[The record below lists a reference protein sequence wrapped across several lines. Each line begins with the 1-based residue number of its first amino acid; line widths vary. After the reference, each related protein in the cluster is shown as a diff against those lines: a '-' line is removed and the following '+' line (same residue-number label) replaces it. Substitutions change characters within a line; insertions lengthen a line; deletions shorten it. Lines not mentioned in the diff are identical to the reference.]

1 MSKYDGVSFYFIYE
15 KNKNTIKLE
24 SNFISVMCTK
34 SDFEYISIIKD
45 DNDLCIPYLLLLRTK
60 DYVFIPYLVKA
71 IWKCDNYPKI
81 LLNK

>member
-1 MSKYDGVSFYFIYE
+1 
-15 KNKNTIKLE
+15 
-24 SNFISVMCTK
+24 MCTK
-34 SDFEYISIIKD
+34 TDFEYISIIKD

-60 DYVFIPYLVKA
+60 DYVLIPYLVKA